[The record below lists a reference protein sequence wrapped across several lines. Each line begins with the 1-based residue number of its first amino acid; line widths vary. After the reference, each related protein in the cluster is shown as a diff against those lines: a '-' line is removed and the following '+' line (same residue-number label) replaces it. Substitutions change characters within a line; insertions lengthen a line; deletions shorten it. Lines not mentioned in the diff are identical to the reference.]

1 MFVRAE
7 ADLSQAVF
15 SLIFR
20 TEQNNKNNNETK
32 ELKNFK
38 KHMLRKKRC

>member
-7 ADLSQAVF
+7 ADVSQAVF

-32 ELKNFK
+32 E
-38 KHMLRKKRC
+38 

>member
-7 ADLSQAVF
+7 ADVSQAVF

-32 ELKNFK
+32 ELKNLK